1 MVQFDM
7 WESVSEGVTLY
18 CGDALDILPRLSG
31 IDLCVSDPPYALTS
45 GGNNTDNP
53 DCIRLRKSL
62 GEGYDNSGHLF
73 EGECPTWHDIM
84 QAIYPC
90 LRDDAHFYTMADS
103 KNQFEMQIQARAAGF
118 RFHNLLYWDKG
129 TCTPNRW
136 YMKNAEYVGLFFKG
150 KAFSINDCS
159 SKQGIYIKH
168 TDETTHPTEKPVALM
183 QHYIT
188 NSSKQNEVVL
198 DPFMG
203 TGTTGIAALRSGRR
217 FIGIEKD
224 RKWFD
229 VARKRIMDEIRYPFD
244 NTLDLFYK

>member
-18 CGDALDILPRLSG
+18 CGDALDVLPRLSG

-45 GGNNTDNP
+45 GGSTEGGLHERIGD
-53 DCIRLRKSL
+53 
-62 GEGYDNSGHLF
+62 GYDNSGEIF
-73 EGECPTWHDIM
+73 DDIPGWDEFVPLIYNALAP
-84 QAIYPC
+84 QAHCY
-90 LRDDAHFYTMADS
+90 LMADS